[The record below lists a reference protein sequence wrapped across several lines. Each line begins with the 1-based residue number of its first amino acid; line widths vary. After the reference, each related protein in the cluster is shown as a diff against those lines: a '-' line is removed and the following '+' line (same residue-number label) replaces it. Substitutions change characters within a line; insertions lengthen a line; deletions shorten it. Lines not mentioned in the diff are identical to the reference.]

1 MTQLESLDMWRMAT
15 GNAKWGVQQA
25 IKTSLELVAD
35 EQIKMCWNQ
44 DDYNGAPCLINS
56 INQMLSHNADH
67 SPSGEYP
74 HIVRAFDT
82 VNHDLAGT
90 RNINNDYFVDP
101 IAAEIL
107 LRNMGEMK
115 PVPVESDPLPTP
127 EEFLQWA
134 RERRETSD
142 PQDSITEIASEVM
155 GE

>member
-1 MTQLESLDMWRMAT
+1 MTQLESLDMWKTAT
-15 GNAKWGVQQA
+15 ANAKWGVQQA

-35 EQIKMCWNQ
+35 EQIKICWGQ

-67 SPSGEYP
+67 SPSGKYP
-74 HIVRAFDT
+74 NIVRAFDL
-82 VNHDLAGT
+82 VNADIG
-90 RNINNDYFVDP
+90 INKDFFVSP